1 MKKLITTLFLV
12 LLSNYSQGQESYSL
26 TVNVFDLRN
35 SNGNILF
42 LLYNKDGTIPD
53 EKIKNYYK
61 KEVGTI
67 SMNSS
72 TITFNNI
79 PKGNY
84 AVFILHDENK
94 NGKID
99 KKFILPIEGI
109 GFSNYQN
116 INLTNRPNFSKASFK
131 IIVIGGQ
138 VLNSVA
144 ENENYSNYSK
154 EKEKLLKEILDNKI
168 KGVLFISGDRHFTEF
183 SEVPRENTYPLFDW
197 TVSPLTSGVAS
208 KNVLKENNV
217 YRTKGSLIMQHNFG
231 TISFLG
237 SKDNRQMKLTVFD
250 AAGSELWNKTILQK
264 DLQ

>member
-99 KKFILPIEGI
+99 SYEW
-109 GFSNYQN
+109 
-116 INLTNRPNFSKASFK
+116 
-131 IIVIGGQ
+131 
-138 VLNSVA
+138 
-144 ENENYSNYSK
+144 
-154 EKEKLLKEILDNKI
+154 I
-168 KGVLFISGDRHFTEF
+168 KYC
-183 SEVPRENTYPLFDW
+183 PC
-197 TVSPLTSGVAS
+197 
-208 KNVLKENNV
+208 
-217 YRTKGSLIMQHNFG
+217 
-231 TISFLG
+231 
-237 SKDNRQMKLTVFD
+237 FD
-250 AAGSELWNKTILQK
+250 AISEYKNI
-264 DLQ
+264 